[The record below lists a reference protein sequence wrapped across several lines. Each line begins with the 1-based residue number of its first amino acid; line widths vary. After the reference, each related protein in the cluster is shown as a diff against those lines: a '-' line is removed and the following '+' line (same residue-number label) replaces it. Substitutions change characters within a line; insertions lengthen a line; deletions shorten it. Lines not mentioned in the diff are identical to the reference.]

1 MMFSE
6 QFIFIGSLLLF
17 LSIIISKTSNRIG
30 IPSLIFFLLIGMLA
44 GSEGIGG
51 IYFDNPLITQFIG
64 IIALVI
70 ILFSGGLDTK
80 SKDIKPILGRGIVLS
95 TVGVFVTT
103 ILLGFFINF
112 ITHFSLIES
121 FLIGAI
127 VSSTDAAAVFSIFRS
142 QKQKLKNNIEPT
154 LELESGTNDPM
165 AYFLTT
171 TLIFLILN
179 PTTSLWSTFLLLIQS
194 IGLGVIMGVIFG
206 RGSNKL
212 INKINLP
219 IPGLYPVLTI
229 SIAFLTFTVTSF
241 MGGNGFL
248 SVYIAALILG
258 NRNFVNKTIQ
268 TQFFDGLAWLMQ
280 IIMFLTLGLLVFPS
294 QIIPIM
300 GIGIL
305 ISFFL
310 ILVARPIAVFL
321 SLWPFN
327 VGIKDKTFISW
338 VGIKGA
344 VPIIFATYPI
354 VSGIEG
360 GDMIFNIVFFITIT
374 SALIQGSTINL
385 FSKHL
390 GLVDSKKEK
399 EKEEEEEE

>member
-1 MMFSE
+1 MFSE
-6 QFIFIGSLLLF
+6 QFLFIGSLLLF

-30 IPSLIFFLLIGMLA
+30 IPSLVFFLLIGMLA

-51 IYFDNPLITQFIG
+51 IYFDNPVITQFIG

-70 ILFSGGLDTK
+70 ILFSGGLDTN

-95 TVGVFVTT
+95 TVGVLITT
-103 ILLGFFINF
+103 ALLGFFINF

-179 PTTSLWSTFLLLIQS
+179 PTTSLWSTILLLIQS

-206 RGSNKL
+206 KGSIKL

-219 IPGLYPVLTI
+219 IPGLYPVFTI
-229 SIAFLTFTVTSF
+229 SIAFLAFTVTSF
-241 MGGNGFL
+241 LGGNGFL

-258 NRNFVNKTIQ
+258 NRKFVNKTIQ

-310 ILVARPIAVFL
+310 ILIARPIAVFL
-321 SLWPFN
+321 CLWPFN

-354 VSGIEG
+354 VAGIKG

-374 SALIQGSTINL
+374 SALIQGSTIDL
-385 FSKHL
+385 FSKYL
-390 GLVDSKKEK
+390 GLLDSKNEEK
-399 EKEEEEEE
+399 